1 MYTYRF
7 AFKDVITLLLVTK
20 VYSVEQVVSIYP
32 LPNKRPYFGETKTVV
47 WLGFEHFKILY
58 LQIVSNKT

>member
-1 MYTYRF
+1 MYDYRF

-32 LPNKRPYFGETKTVV
+32 LPNKRPYFGETKNCSVIR
-47 WLGFEHFKILY
+47 F
-58 LQIVSNKT
+58 

>member
-32 LPNKRPYFGETKTVV
+32 LLNKD
-47 WLGFEHFKILY
+47 HILE
-58 LQIVSNKT
+58 K